1 MFQSNRRRDILT
13 AIQRRCKRRME
24 WTEWKQP
31 IQYDCLSPFPLCHLP
46 SMGSLISEAFC
57 ITLALVWVCF
67 SQAVQHTYP
76 ETHIW
81 YLTSLRLLHLSSNNN
96 FRHNWSLPSP
106 PQQTPHTE
114 LPRSQ
119 PAGLPSWNAWQE
131 TLGGRRP
138 WLTVILWVRNPGDIS
153 ALKGLPRNTK
163 SRDAECSLRE
173 EYLKS

>member
-13 AIQRRCKRRME
+13 AIQRRCKHRME

-106 PQQTPHTE
+106 RNKHPTQSSQGA
-114 LPRSQ
+114 SQ
-119 PAGLPSWNAWQE
+119 PVSPAGMHDKRPWEGEGLGSLWFSESE
-131 TLGGRRP
+131 TLGIS
-138 WLTVILWVRNPGDIS
+138 LLWKAFLGIPSQEMQS
-153 ALKGLPRNTK
+153 ALLGKNI
-163 SRDAECSLRE
+163 
-173 EYLKS
+173 